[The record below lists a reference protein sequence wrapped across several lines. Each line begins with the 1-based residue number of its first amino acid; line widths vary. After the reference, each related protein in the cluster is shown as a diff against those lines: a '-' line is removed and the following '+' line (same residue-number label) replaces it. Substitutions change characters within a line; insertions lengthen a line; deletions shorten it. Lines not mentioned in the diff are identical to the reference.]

1 MAKTKLSGNVNSNKE
16 SDLSFSAEECKLLVG
31 CMDAAVKQAQDSM
44 AASFQL
50 FPVRE
55 KLEKH
60 MKELGAEDGNTDP
73 TD

>member
-1 MAKTKLSGNVNSNKE
+1 
-16 SDLSFSAEECKLLVG
+16 LLVG